1 MSPRVSSQPIQ
12 IPEIPPFR
20 KQAHSTMHSPV
31 SQSPQNLGLVNASPP
46 RIAEIPPFRPR
57 IRSKEWMPNIEVS
70 RMKVSSQQTNP
81 AVLTCVDLHSFFPLF
96 CFSCKFYNFVWN
108 KKSTKNIKQIKTEI
122 KAHRTSSHD
131 RAQWRRRV
139 GETFEGGRSF
149 HYSQKHRLYCS
160 EGNVQFLHTHT
171 HTHTQANASSVLPYP
186 SCRSMFAF
194 IWC

>member
-81 AVLTCVDLHSFFPLF
+81 AVLTCVDLHSFFSSFFVSLVNFIILFETKKNQQLHKKNQNWNKSTPNIISRSGPVEAPSGRNVWRRPILPLF
-96 CFSCKFYNFVWN
+96 
-108 KKSTKNIKQIKTEI
+108 TE
-122 KAHRTSSHD
+122 APT
-131 RAQWRRRV
+131 
-139 GETFEGGRSF
+139 
-149 HYSQKHRLYCS
+149 
-160 EGNVQFLHTHT
+160 
-171 HTHTQANASSVLPYP
+171 VL
-186 SCRSMFAF
+186 
-194 IWC
+194 